1 MTIDLTQFH
10 DAFFEESFE
19 ALDSMEAALLKLD
32 IGAPEPELI
41 NTIFRVAHS
50 IKGGSAT
57 FGFSDI
63 ASFTHS
69 LETLLDELRSGGM
82 QVTLA
87 ISDLLLKSVD
97 VMRAML
103 RSTQAKQPLDMQK
116 VSDLQFDL
124 ELTIAQKNSAPPAKP
139 APAPA
144 AAPAATAPGG
154 AVASTSGVPAGA
166 VPAGAAS
173 TTAPVATVGA
183 AGAPGA
189 AGAAGAAAPAATAP
203 VAAVVATPYG
213 APVGASPAATGSA
226 ATASAAAGPGHATAS
241 PAAATA
247 TASTSR
253 GWEISF
259 RPYRELFARG
269 NDPLRMLRELAE
281 LGDLTVHVDTSAL
294 PTFSDLD
301 SQSCYLAWNL
311 ELAGDVLEADIKQ
324 VFEWAEGDCDLELR
338 QVGAPEANAAALA
351 PAPAAGDAT
360 QATLVDGPAPNATA
374 ESQPAIHADRSASAG
389 AADAAVADA
398 ILSATDH
405 KPDAPAH
412 NTTAASAPAATPAA
426 SAPAAPT
433 HQPTLSPVK
442 ENKPDTPVAAIGDSG
457 SIRVSVEKIDE
468 LMNTVGELV
477 ITQAMLS
484 QLGTAMEGP
493 NAEKLRAGLA
503 QLERNTRELQE
514 SVMRVRMLPISFVFS
529 RFPRMVRDI
538 AQRLGKQIDLKLT
551 GEQTELDKTVLEKIG
566 DPLVHLVRNSID
578 HGIEMPDARIAA
590 GKPAAGTV
598 HLDACHRG
606 GNIAVEVSDD
616 GGGLDK
622 DRILA
627 KARQRGLVGPNDALT
642 DDQIHDLIFLPGF
655 STAEKTTDLSG
666 RGVGMDV
673 VRRNVKELG
682 GKIELRSE
690 QGKGSRFIITLPL
703 TLAIVDGQ
711 SVAVGSETYII
722 PLISIVESMRLKE
735 TAISRLSGHNE
746 VFSFRGDYL
755 PIIRLHELFGV
766 EPRARALHEGLVV
779 IAEGDGRR
787 VGLFVDDLLGQQQVV
802 IKSLE
807 ANYGH
812 VEGVSGATI
821 LGDGSVALILDVT
834 GIIHAASMRAA
845 A

>member
-69 LETLLDELRSGGM
+69 CETLLDELRSGGM
-82 QVTLA
+82 QVSLD
-87 ISDLLLKSVD
+87 ISDLLLKTVD

-103 RSTQAKQPLDMQK
+103 RSTQSKQPMNMQR
-116 VSDLQFDL
+116 VSDIQFDV
-124 ELTIAQKNSAPPAKP
+124 ELMIAQKNNAPAK
-139 APAPA
+139 PA
-144 AAPAATAPGG
+144 AAPAPARA
-154 AVASTSGVPAGA
+154 AV
-166 VPAGAAS
+166 
-173 TTAPVATVGA
+173 TT
-183 AGAPGA
+183 
-189 AGAAGAAAPAATAP
+189 AAAPAQASVPAGPASVATTDSTASATA
-203 VAAVVATPYG
+203 G
-213 APVGASPAATGSA
+213 APVIAK
-226 ATASAAAGPGHATAS
+226 H
-241 PAAATA
+241 
-247 TASTSR
+247 
-253 GWEISF
+253 WEITF

-269 NDPLRMLRELAE
+269 NDPLRMMRELTE
-281 LGDLTVHVDTSAL
+281 LGDLKVEVDTSAL
-294 PTFSDLD
+294 PSFADLD
-301 SQSCYLAWNL
+301 AQSCYLAWKL
-311 ELAGDVLEADIKQ
+311 ELAGDVAEDAIKQ

-338 QVGAPEANAAALA
+338 LVGGETADVATVAAAEPAAVTEPVAAVEPVAIDAAPANAN
-351 PAPAAGDAT
+351 
-360 QATLVDGPAPNATA
+360 V
-374 ESQPAIHADRSASAG
+374 I
-389 AADAAVADA
+389 ADA
-398 ILSATDH
+398 ILSGNAPASAAILTAVPAAA
-405 KPDAPAH
+405 KPDAI
-412 NTTAASAPAATPAA
+412 SA
-426 SAPAAPT
+426 
-433 HQPTLSPVK
+433 V
-442 ENKPDTPVAAIGDSG
+442 GDSG

-484 QLGTAMEGP
+484 QLGANLEGA

-578 HGIEMPDARIAA
+578 HGIEMPDVRVAA
-590 GKPAAGTV
+590 GKDAAGTV

-627 KARQRGLVGPNDALT
+627 KAKQRGLVGQNDVLT
-642 DDQIHDLIFLPGF
+642 DEQIHDLIFLPGF

-690 QGKGSRFIITLPL
+690 RGKGSRFIITLPL

-735 TAISRLSGHNE
+735 TSISRLSGHNE

-766 EPRARALHEGLVV
+766 EPRAHALHEGLVV